1 MTLPV
6 IKLNSISKKIHDM
19 EILSDINLTISDG
32 EFISILGSSGS
43 GKSTLTNII
52 GLLDDDFVG
61 SYLLDGI
68 EMVGRKGLEDVR
80 NQFFGFIFQSYY
92 LISYLTIRENLDLII
107 KIKHKSSEKKKLIN
121 NVLKKVGLIE
131 KIDSFPNEL
140 SGGEQ
145 QRIAI
150 ARAIINSPRVI
161 IADEPTGALDLSN
174 KRIIYEILSELNS
187 EGKTIIL
194 ITHDI
199 EITSLVKN
207 NYEIRKGKIF
217 KKCIND
223 ES

>member
-1 MTLPV
+1 MTRPV
-6 IKLNSISKKIHDM
+6 IKLNSVSKKIHDS

-68 EMVGRKGLEDVR
+68 EMVGRRRVEDIR
-80 NQFFGFIFQSYY
+80 NQIFGFIFQSYY

-107 KIKHKSSEKKKLIN
+107 KMKQKNSEKKKLID
-121 NVLKKVGLIE
+121 NVLKKVGLTE

-161 IADEPTGALDLSN
+161 IADEPTGALDLVN

-199 EITSLVKN
+199 EIANLVKN

-223 ES
+223 ED

>member
-6 IKLNSISKKIHDM
+6 IKLNSVSKKIHGR

-52 GLLDDDFVG
+52 GLLDDDFIG

-68 EMVGRKGLEDVR
+68 EMVGRRGLEDIR
-80 NQFFGFIFQSYY
+80 NQIFGFIFQSYY

-107 KIKHKSSEKKKLIN
+107 KIKHKNSEKKKLID

-131 KIDSFPNEL
+131 KMDSFPNEL

-161 IADEPTGALDLSN
+161 IADEPTGALDISN

-194 ITHDI
+194 ITHDV
-199 EITSLVKN
+199 EFFNLVKN
-207 NYEIRKGKIF
+207 NYEIRKGKLF
-217 KKCIND
+217 NKCIND
-223 ES
+223 EN

>member
-1 MTLPV
+1 MTQPV
-6 IKLNSISKKIHDM
+6 IKLNSVSKKIHDS

-61 SYLLDGI
+61 SYLLDGM
-68 EMVGRKGLEDVR
+68 EMVGRRGLEDVR
-80 NQFFGFIFQSYY
+80 NQIFGFIFQSYY

-107 KIKHKSSEKKKLIN
+107 KIKHKNSEKKKLID
-121 NVLKKVGLIE
+121 NVLKKVGLTE

-194 ITHDI
+194 ITHDV
-199 EITSLVKN
+199 EFSNLVKN

-217 KKCIND
+217 KKNIND
-223 ES
+223 EN

>member
-6 IKLNSISKKIHDM
+6 IKLNSVSKKIHDS

-61 SYLLDGI
+61 SYLLDGM
-68 EMVGRKGLEDVR
+68 EMVGRRGLEDVR
-80 NQFFGFIFQSYY
+80 NQIFGFIFQSYY

-107 KIKHKSSEKKKLIN
+107 KIKHKNSEKKKLID
-121 NVLKKVGLIE
+121 NVLKKVGLTE
-131 KIDSFPNEL
+131 KINSFPNEL

-194 ITHDI
+194 ITHDV
-199 EITSLVKN
+199 EFANLVKN

-217 KKCIND
+217 KKSIND
-223 ES
+223 EN